1 MKSPGETITE
11 LVNDRRIEEVPETA
25 VGNQSGL
32 VVDQMAV
39 SMAISLKRIADRL
52 DALGSGEDMDP
63 RLHNTITNLAW
74 EAGRSF
80 QAGTRTDR

>member
-25 VGNQSGL
+25 VSDRSS
-32 VVDQMAV
+32 VVLDQMAV

-52 DALGSGEDMDP
+52 DALGSG
-63 RLHNTITNLAW
+63 
-74 EAGRSF
+74 
-80 QAGTRTDR
+80 